1 MRQYRYRY
9 KYKRGNFFKRLL
21 RTFKKWF
28 FNFIEWRERR
38 IVRFHSLPMWRKVL
52 NAMVT
57 VVWLFLLYLILVD
70 VNFLGLFGK
79 SPSLQALTNPP
90 HSLASEII
98 SADDKLIG
106 KYFTENR
113 KLVTIDEIST
123 EMKNTLVSTEDER
136 FYRHFGVD
144 FKGLLSAFRDVLR
157 GNPRGASTITQQLV
171 KNMFKTRSQ
180 YSTGLLGALPGL
192 RIFVFKTK
200 EWSAAFKLEFF
211 YSKDEILEMYLNT
224 VSFGSNA
231 YGIHTASKTYFNT
244 TPDKLNYEQSAVLV
258 GLLKAITAYNPYLNP
273 DRSKGRR
280 NVVIDLL
287 AKNNYITQSVSDS
300 LKQLP
305 IKINYKVE
313 RPHEGIAPY
322 FRDHLTRFLENWG
335 DTNGYDI
342 YSDGLKIYVTID
354 SRMQKFAEDA
364 VNKQMRSLQRKFFAH
379 WSGQNPWRD
388 EEGSELKNFIPAMT
402 RRSDVY
408 RSLSEQ
414 FNGNKDSILHY
425 LNLPKKIRVFDYNGG
440 SKEFTMSS
448 MDSIRYMNH
457 FLHCGFVAMEPD
469 TKHVK
474 AWVGDI
480 DYSYWQYD
488 KVAQSK
494 RQPGSTF
501 KLFVY
506 TAGMIAGKSP
516 CDRMKDAP
524 FTWGRGKY
532 AWSPKNAN
540 RRYSY
545 SNMTLKRAFA
555 RSVNTIAVR
564 LAKEVG
570 IQNVARAAKLIGI
583 NSKLEEV
590 PTLSLGASEVS
601 LLEMV
606 NSYSTITAEGMYM
619 EPVIVTKI
627 LDKDGYLVYEH
638 KPKPKRVISYENAF
652 LMTELL
658 KGGITEPGGTSRA
671 LWNYDLMRWDT
682 DFGGKTGTSSNYSDA
697 WYIGVTPKLVAGSWV
712 GAEHRSI
719 HFRSGS
725 LGQGSR
731 TALPVYAYFMEK
743 VLADKNL
750 GYRAK
755 FPSKPKLEI
764 HRDYKCDNYNYNYS
778 AREDFSDNDT
788 VYERVQVESLPVPEA
803 RLEIL
808 DEDPEIIVEED

>member
-1 MRQYRYRY
+1 MRRS
-9 KYKRGNFFKRLL
+9 FFQRVL
-21 RTFKKWF
+21 RTLKKWLLY
-28 FNFIEWRERR
+28 FIEWRERR

-52 NAMVT
+52 NATLT
-57 VVWLFLLYLILVD
+57 VIWIFLLYLILVD
-70 VNFLGLFGK
+70 ANFLGLFGK
-79 SPSLQALTNPP
+79 SPSLKALANPP
-90 HSLASEII
+90 HSISSEII
-98 SADDKLIG
+98 SADNKLIG
-106 KYFTENR
+106 KFFNENR
-113 KLVTIDEIST
+113 KLVKFDEIST
-123 EMKNTLVSTEDER
+123 EMKNTLISTEDER
-136 FYRHFGVD
+136 FYKHIGVD
-144 FKGLLSAFRDVLR
+144 FRGLLSAFRDVLK

-180 YSTGLLGALPGL
+180 YSTGLLGSLPGL
-192 RIFVFKTK
+192 RMFIFKTK
-200 EWSAAFKLEFF
+200 EWSAAFKLELY
-211 YSKDEILEMYLNT
+211 YSKNDIMEMYLNT

-273 DRSKGRR
+273 ERSKSRR
-280 NVVIDLL
+280 NVVLGQL
-287 AKNNYITQSVSDS
+287 EKNNYITKSVTDS
-300 LKQLP
+300 LKELP
-305 IKINYKVE
+305 IVLNYSVE
-313 RPHEGIAPY
+313 KPQEGIAPY
-322 FRDHLTRFLENWG
+322 FRNYLTRFLENWG

-342 YSDGLKIYVTID
+342 YADGLKIYVTID
-354 SRMQKFAEDA
+354 SRMQKYAEDA
-364 VNKQMRSLQRKFFAH
+364 VNKQMRSLQRNFFAH

-388 EEGSELKNFIPAMT
+388 ENGKELKNFIPEIT
-402 RRSDVY
+402 RRSEAY
-408 RSLSEQ
+408 RSLSKQ
-414 FNGNKDSILHY
+414 FDGNEDSIQHY

-440 SKEFTMSS
+440 SKEFTMSTL
-448 MDSIRYMNH
+448 DSIRYMNH

-480 DYSYWQYD
+480 DYNYWQYD

-506 TAGMIAGKSP
+506 TAAMLAGKSP
-516 CDRMKDAP
+516 CDRIQDSP
-524 FTWGRGKY
+524 FTWGKGKY

-540 RRYSY
+540 GSFSY

-555 RSVNTIAVR
+555 QSVNSVAAQ

-570 IQNVARAAKLIGI
+570 IQNVAKAAKLLGI
-583 NSKLEEV
+583 NSKMEEV
-590 PTLSLGASEVS
+590 PTLSLGASDVS

-627 LDKDGYLVYEH
+627 VDKDGYVIYEH

-682 DFGGKTGTSSNYSDA
+682 EFGGKTGTSSNYSDA
-697 WYIGVTPKLVAGSWV
+697 WYIGVTPKLVGGSWV

-719 HFRSGS
+719 HFRTGS
-725 LGQGSR
+725 MGQGSR

-743 VLADKNL
+743 VLADKAL

-755 FPSKPKLEI
+755 FPSQPKQEI
-764 HRDYKCDNYNYNYS
+764 LRDYKCDTYS
-778 AREDFSDNDT
+778 APEELENDT
-788 VYERVQVESLPVPEA
+788 VFERIQIEAMPIPDLKVGGQNDPPVMEGS
-803 RLEIL
+803 
-808 DEDPEIIVEED
+808 D

>member
-1 MRQYRYRY
+1 MKRYIR
-9 KYKRGNFFKRLL
+9 RSFFQRVL
-21 RTFKKWF
+21 RTLKKWLLY
-28 FNFIEWRERR
+28 FIEWRERR

-52 NAMVT
+52 NATLT
-57 VVWLFLLYLILVD
+57 VIWIFLLYLILVD
-70 VNFLGLFGK
+70 ANFLGLFGK
-79 SPSLQALTNPP
+79 SPSLKALVNPP
-90 HSLASEII
+90 HSISSEII
-98 SADDKLIG
+98 SADNKLIG
-106 KYFTENR
+106 KFFNENR
-113 KLVTIDEIST
+113 KLVKFDEIST
-123 EMKNTLVSTEDER
+123 EMKNTLISTEDER
-136 FYRHFGVD
+136 FYKHIGVD
-144 FKGLLSAFRDVLR
+144 FRGLLSAFRDVLK

-180 YSTGLLGALPGL
+180 YSTGLLGSLPGL
-192 RIFVFKTK
+192 RMFIFKTK
-200 EWSAAFKLEFF
+200 EWSAAFKLELY
-211 YSKDEILEMYLNT
+211 YSKNDIMEMYLNT

-273 DRSKGRR
+273 ERSKSRR
-280 NVVIDLL
+280 NVVLGQL
-287 AKNNYITQSVSDS
+287 EKNNYITKSVTDS
-300 LKQLP
+300 LKELP
-305 IKINYKVE
+305 IVLNYSVE
-313 RPHEGIAPY
+313 KPQEGIAPY
-322 FRDHLTRFLENWG
+322 FRNYLTRFLENWG

-342 YSDGLKIYVTID
+342 YADGLKIYVTID
-354 SRMQKFAEDA
+354 SRMQKYAEDA
-364 VNKQMRSLQRKFFAH
+364 VNKQMRNLQRNFFAH

-388 EEGSELKNFIPAMT
+388 ENGKELKNFIPEIT
-402 RRSDVY
+402 RRSEAY
-408 RSLSEQ
+408 RSLSKQ
-414 FNGNKDSILHY
+414 FDGNEDSIQHY

-440 SKEFTMSS
+440 SKEFTMSTL
-448 MDSIRYMNH
+448 DSIRYMNH

-480 DYSYWQYD
+480 DYNYWQYD

-506 TAGMIAGKSP
+506 TAGMLAGKSP
-516 CDRMKDAP
+516 CDRIQDSP
-524 FTWGRGKY
+524 FTWGKGKY

-540 RRYSY
+540 GSFSY

-555 RSVNTIAVR
+555 QSVNSVAAQ

-570 IQNVARAAKLIGI
+570 IQNVAKAAKLLGI
-583 NSKLEEV
+583 NSKMEEV
-590 PTLSLGASEVS
+590 PTLSLGASDVS

-627 LDKDGYLVYEH
+627 EDKDGYVIYEH

-682 DFGGKTGTSSNYSDA
+682 EFGGKTGTSSNYSDA
-697 WYIGVTPKLVAGSWV
+697 WYIGVTPKLVGGSWV

-725 LGQGSR
+725 MGQGSR

-743 VLADKNL
+743 VLADKAL

-755 FPSKPKLEI
+755 FPSQPKQEI
-764 HRDYKCDNYNYNYS
+764 LRDYKCDTYS
-778 AREDFSDNDT
+778 APEEHENDT
-788 VYERVQVESLPVPEA
+788 VFERIQIEAMPIPDLKVGGQNDPPVIEGS
-803 RLEIL
+803 
-808 DEDPEIIVEED
+808 D